1 MINVLT
7 TTIGQVFTPENLKKL
22 KDAKEL
28 ILETASELFG
38 NGATPCEMYQLEKL
52 DKEGLKKIIMKT
64 KKENSAHAALLN
76 LGRNQDDELEVFL
89 QHLDAEKKP
98 VDVKKVYCIRCE
110 MISKDLKES
119 FGDKELLLVKL

>member
-1 MINVLT
+1 MIKVL

-28 ILETASELFG
+28 ISEWASELFG
-38 NGATPCEMYQLEKL
+38 NGATLCEMYQLEKL
-52 DKEGLKKIIMKT
+52 DMEGLKKIIMET
-64 KKENSAHAALLN
+64 QKENSAHVALLN

-89 QHLDAEKKP
+89 QHLDVEKNP
-98 VDVKKVYCIRCE
+98 LNSEKVYCIRCE
-110 MISKDLKES
+110 MISKEIKES

>member
-1 MINVLT
+1 MIKVL
-7 TTIGQVFTPENLKKL
+7 TTIGQIFTPENLKKL

-28 ILETASELFG
+28 ISEMASELLG
-38 NGATPCEMYQLEKL
+38 KEATLCEMYQLEKL
-52 DKEGLKKIIMKT
+52 DKEGLKKIIMET

-98 VDVKKVYCIRCE
+98 VDSEKVYCIRCE
-110 MISKDLKES
+110 MISKEIKES

>member
-1 MINVLT
+1 MIKVLT
-7 TTIGQVFTPENLKKL
+7 TIGKIFTPENLKKL
-22 KDAKEL
+22 KDAMGP
-28 ILETASELFG
+28 ILVVASELLG
-38 NGATPCEMYQLEKL
+38 KEETPCEMYQLEKL
-52 DKEGLKKIIMKT
+52 DMEGLKKIIMET

-89 QHLDAEKKP
+89 QHLDVEKNP

-110 MISKDLKES
+110 MISKEIKES

>member
-1 MINVLT
+1 MRFVN
-7 TTIGQVFTPENLKKL
+7 
-22 KDAKEL
+22 A
-28 ILETASELFG
+28 
-38 NGATPCEMYQLEKL
+38 
-52 DKEGLKKIIMKT
+52 EGLKKIIMET

-89 QHLDAEKKP
+89 QHLDVEKKP
-98 VDVKKVYCIRCE
+98 VDLEKVYCIRCE

>member
-1 MINVLT
+1 MIKVL

-28 ILETASELFG
+28 ISEWASELFG

-52 DKEGLKKIIMKT
+52 DMEGLKKIIMET
-64 KKENSAHAALLN
+64 QKENSAHVALLN

-89 QHLDAEKKP
+89 QHLDTEKKP
-98 VDVKKVYCIRCE
+98 VDSEKVYCIRCE
-110 MISKDLKES
+110 MISKEIKES

>member
-1 MINVLT
+1 MIKVL
-7 TTIGQVFTPENLKKL
+7 TTIGQIFTPENLKKL

-28 ILETASELFG
+28 ISEMASELLG
-38 NGATPCEMYQLEKL
+38 KEATLCEMYQLEKL
-52 DKEGLKKIIMKT
+52 DKEGLKKIIMET
-64 KKENSAHAALLN
+64 KKENSAHVALLN

-98 VDVKKVYCIRCE
+98 VDSEKVYCIRCE
-110 MISKDLKES
+110 MISKEIKES